1 MRYLFVSLTMP
12 FFWAISAFSQELPDA
27 IKGKW
32 QVAEVHINTESPRT
46 PFYAWNDPRLVGRF
60 FTFTTSEIANDTPD
74 DSECATPSVKAIPMR
89 LQELVTKS
97 MGGNATAT
105 AYRLDLGK
113 NTSAEGILVYCN
125 GKLWNEDLG
134 LDEGVRGAWLS
145 FASTD
150 RILLRWR
157 DETILVL
164 GRISNNQ
171 KPNPSFD
178 CSKSDTKT
186 ESEICN
192 SVELS
197 AFDKSV
203 SQAYKFA
210 LSQNRAT
217 GNDARSLTLE
227 QKAWLTKRNKCG
239 ADRDCILSSMK
250 KRLDDLSNLSQ

>member
-1 MRYLFVSLTMP
+1 MRYFLSIFSLLT
-12 FFWAISAFSQELPDA
+12 FSISSFSNEFQEA

-60 FTFTTSEIANDTPD
+60 FTFTTNAITNDTPD
-74 DSECATPSVKAIPMR
+74 DSECATPSVKEVPMR

-113 NTSAEGILVYCN
+113 STSAEGMLVYCN
-125 GKLWNEDLG
+125 EKLWNEDLG
-134 LDEGVRGAWLS
+134 LDEGVRGSWLS
-145 FASTD
+145 LASTD
-150 RILLRWR
+150 RMLLKWR

-164 GRISNNQ
+164 YRIHDNQ
-171 KPNPSFD
+171 KYSPSFD
-178 CSKSDTKT
+178 CSKSDAKT

-197 AFDKSV
+197 AFDRSV
-203 SQAYKFA
+203 SQAYKLA
-210 LSQNRAT
+210 LSQNRAA
-217 GNDARSLTLE
+217 GNDSRSLKLE
-227 QKAWLTKRNKCG
+227 QKAWLKKRNQCG
-239 ADRDCILSSMK
+239 ADRACLLSSMK
-250 KRLDDLSNLSQ
+250 KRLDDLSNFSQ